1 MRGFHSLQQKELT
14 DSTAVRYVR
23 GAVVGVELEYIYTYP
38 DPSRS
43 VP

>member
-23 GAVVGVELEYIYTYP
+23 GLVVGVELEYIRTQTRP
-38 DPSRS
+38 